1 MAREINLVPDIKG
14 EMIKTLKLRNFIF
27 FLCIVVAAAAAGVTA
42 LAGLIMGGQFS
53 AIDGKKATINEL
65 SNKLNSYTDLN
76 DFLTF
81 KDQLGNISTL
91 TSNKR
96 VLSRTFDIL
105 SALIPTGAD
114 TIQIS
119 ELNVNLS
126 GDAPT
131 FTFDAQAN
139 AGEEPLID
147 YRVLDSFKKSMDY
160 MRYDYGSY
168 VDRQGNT
175 IPAYCMIESGLDGA
189 VFNDSAKGNYAYW
202 TINEDGCNPSANNSE
217 NADSDN
223 NNNGYATENYE
234 GQTVV
239 RIWRTPQFSDWYKT
253 TPSDSQPYMSL
264 DGTIS
269 NVEHFESSCVKY
281 VGVVTSDSQNPKWNQ
296 ADNPCKLVQSSGE
309 DGSNGIKIT
318 DSSNGRGADDQLV
331 LRFSA
336 IITLNPQVY
345 LFNNHHLLALA
356 PSGHHNVTD
365 SFVQIQTMFGER
377 AADCAADD
385 TACNTNTNTDADN
398 NTNKNGGN

>member
-91 TSNKR
+91 TSNKK

-114 TIQIS
+114 TIKIS
-119 ELNVNLS
+119 ELNVDLS

-131 FTFDAQAN
+131 FSFDAQAN

-189 VFNDSAKGNYAYW
+189 VFNDPAKGNYVYW

-281 VGVVTSDSQNPKWNQ
+281 VGVITSDSQNPKWNQ
-296 ADNPCKLVQSSGE
+296 ADNPCNLVQGSSE

-365 SFVQIQTMFGER
+365 SYVQIQTMFGER

-385 TACNTNTNTDADN
+385 TACNTNTNTDAN
-398 NTNKNGGN
+398 NDTNKNGGN